1 MSHTKNRLNIELNDI
16 YLTIEEAAAY
26 IRVHPDSIY
35 KLINDGTF
43 ILNKHYYRPKGL
55 KIIRI
60 KKSALDEF
68 MMNAESEAEQLASKL
83 LKNVC

>member
-1 MSHTKNRLNIELNDI
+1 MSYAKNRMKIELNDI
-16 YLTIEEAAAY
+16 YLTIEEAADY

-43 ILNKHYYRPKGL
+43 VLNKHYYRPKGL

-68 MMNAESEAEQLASKL
+68 MMNAESEAEKLAEDL